1 MPERPLG
8 PAAAVTGLRRVAP
21 RCTHGSAPGNRGDGV
36 VSMAQRRRL
45 FAQPFS
51 PASHGPHAGPVCR
64 RIRRMSYDLLI
75 KNGLI
80 VDGSGMPAFRGD
92 VGIKAGKIVEIGKL
106 SGTAAKTIDAEGRA
120 VAPGFIDNHC
130 HYDAQVTWDPLCTF
144 SPEHGATTV
153 IFGNCS
159 LSLAP
164 VRKGTEERLAEFLSY
179 VEAIPM
185 EILKTIEFDWESI
198 PQYME
203 RLDRH
208 LGINVGNLIGHTA
221 VRHYVMGDDCQK
233 PGATEAQIKAM
244 QDVVRDGMRA
254 GALGLSVSREK
265 GHFDPQGVLIPAL
278 WADEQ
283 EIFALADVLKELG
296 TGTIQAGGGQYVE
309 LKDGM
314 MRRLAEASGR
324 MVVYNSLSQTMRR
337 PEEWKIHMARVEETA
352 AMGIRAYP
360 MCSPN
365 RVTQDFTMKNSQVF
379 RGLPTWHPIL
389 LMSDEEKL
397 RLYADPEI
405 RAKLHEEAVVN
416 KPEAAVGI
424 SKTWWNY
431 IWVNEPVLPKNKW
444 MQFKSIGQIAEK
456 EGKRV
461 IDAFLDLVVEEK
473 LETRFLQA
481 ENNIDDEALTK
492 ILTHPNAVIGLG
504 DGGAHVQFH
513 GGYGYLTKL
522 LGEWVREKQV
532 MSLEQA
538 VRRLTF
544 DSASVFGIYDRG
556 LLRPG
561 LAADVVIF
569 DPATVKC
576 GPEMVVRDFPLGAWR
591 IREPAE
597 GVFATIVNG
606 EELYREGKHTG
617 ARLGRARKGEHRA
630 GRHGA
635 AAASSRGAA
644 AAQVRA
650 GGSAGRGSAA
660 WPRQEIVDGEG
671 RGEQHRRVTAD
682 SRDRPADNG

>member
-1 MPERPLG
+1 
-8 PAAAVTGLRRVAP
+8 
-21 RCTHGSAPGNRGDGV
+21 
-36 VSMAQRRRL
+36 MA
-45 FAQPFS
+45 
-51 PASHGPHAGPVCR
+51 
-64 RIRRMSYDLLI
+64 YDLLI
-75 KNGLI
+75 KNGLV

-92 VGIKAGKIVEIGKL
+92 VGVKDGKIAEIGKL
-106 SGTAAKTIDAEGRA
+106 SSPADKTIDAEGRA
-120 VAPGFIDNHC
+120 VSPGFIDNHC

-144 SPEHGATTV
+144 SPDHGATTV

-164 VRKGTEERLAEFLSY
+164 VKKGTEERLAEFLSY

-185 EILKTIEFDWESI
+185 EVLKTIEFDWETI
-198 PQYME
+198 PQYMD
-203 RLDRH
+203 RLDNH
-208 LGINVGNLIGHTA
+208 LGINIGNLIGHTA

-233 PGATEAQIKAM
+233 PGATEAQIKEM
-244 QDVVRDGMRA
+244 QDVVRSGLAA

-283 EIFALADVLKELG
+283 EIFALADVLRELG

-314 MRRLAEASGR
+314 MRRLAEATGR
-324 MVVYNSLSQTMRR
+324 TVVYNSLSQTMRR
-337 PEEWKIHMARVEETA
+337 PNEWKEHMARIEETA

-365 RVTQDFTMKNSQVF
+365 RVTQDFTMKNTQVF

-389 LMSDEEKL
+389 LMSDDEKL

-416 KPEAAVGI
+416 KPDSAVGI

-431 IWVNEPVLPKNKW
+431 IWVNQPVLEKNKW
-444 MQFKSIGQIAEK
+444 MQFKTIGQIAEAQK
-456 EGKRV
+456 KRV

-481 ENNIDDEALTK
+481 ENNIDDEALAK

-513 GGYGYLTKL
+513 GGYGYITKL

-532 MSLEQA
+532 LSLEQA
-538 VRRLTF
+538 VRRMTF
-544 DSASVFGIYDRG
+544 DSASTFGIYDRG

-561 LAADVVIF
+561 LAADIAIF

-576 GPEMVVRDFPLGAWR
+576 GPEQVVHDFPAGGWR
-591 IREPAE
+591 IKETAE
-597 GVFATIVNG
+597 GVTHTIVNG
-606 EELYREGKHTG
+606 EVLLENGRHTG
-617 ARLGRARKGEHRA
+617 ALPGRVLRNTYWHAH
-630 GRHGA
+630 H
-635 AAASSRGAA
+635 
-644 AAQVRA
+644 
-650 GGSAGRGSAA
+650 
-660 WPRQEIVDGEG
+660 
-671 RGEQHRRVTAD
+671 
-682 SRDRPADNG
+682 

>member
-1 MPERPLG
+1 
-8 PAAAVTGLRRVAP
+8 
-21 RCTHGSAPGNRGDGV
+21 
-36 VSMAQRRRL
+36 MA
-45 FAQPFS
+45 
-51 PASHGPHAGPVCR
+51 
-64 RIRRMSYDLLI
+64 YDLLI
-75 KNGLI
+75 KNGLV
-80 VDGSGMPAFRGD
+80 VDGSGLPAFRGD
-92 VGIKAGKIVEIGKL
+92 VAVKDGKIVELGKL
-106 SGTAAKTIDAEGRA
+106 SGPAAKTIDAAGRA

-144 SPEHGATTV
+144 SPEHGATSV

-164 VRKGTEERLAEFLSY
+164 VRRGAEERLAEFLSY
-179 VEAIPM
+179 VEASPM
-185 EILKTIEFDWESI
+185 EILKTVEFDWETV

-203 RLDRH
+203 RLDKN
-208 LGINVGNLIGHTA
+208 LGVNVGNLIGHTA

-233 PGATEAQIKAM
+233 PGATDEQVKAM
-244 QDVVRDGMRA
+244 QDVVRDGMQA

-265 GHFDPQGVLIPAL
+265 GHFDPQGVPIPAL
-278 WADEQ
+278 WADEK
-283 EIFALADVLKELG
+283 EIFALADVLRDMA

-309 LKDGM
+309 LQDGM
-314 MRRLAEASGR
+314 MRRLAEATGR
-324 MVVYNSLSQTMRR
+324 TVVYNSLSQTMRR
-337 PEEWKIHMARVEETA
+337 PDEWKIHMARIEETA

-389 LMSDEEKL
+389 LMSNDEKL

-405 RAKLHEEAVVN
+405 RARLHDEAVVN
-416 KPEAAVGI
+416 KPDSAVGI

-431 IWVNEPVLPKNKW
+431 IWVNEPALEKNKW

-456 EGKRV
+456 QQKRV

-492 ILTHPNAVIGLG
+492 ILTHPNAIIGLG

-513 GGYGYLTKL
+513 GGYGYITKL

-544 DSASVFGIYDRG
+544 DSASTFGLYDRG

-561 LAADVVIF
+561 MAADIVIF
-569 DPATVKC
+569 DPDTVKC
-576 GPEMVVRDFPLGAWR
+576 GPEEVVHDFPAGGWR
-591 IREPAE
+591 IKETSE
-597 GVFATIVNG
+597 GVSHTIVNG
-606 EELYREGKHTG
+606 QVLLEDKKHTG
-617 ARLGRARKGEHRA
+617 ALPGRVLRNTYWHANH
-630 GRHGA
+630 
-635 AAASSRGAA
+635 
-644 AAQVRA
+644 
-650 GGSAGRGSAA
+650 
-660 WPRQEIVDGEG
+660 
-671 RGEQHRRVTAD
+671 
-682 SRDRPADNG
+682 

>member
-1 MPERPLG
+1 
-8 PAAAVTGLRRVAP
+8 
-21 RCTHGSAPGNRGDGV
+21 
-36 VSMAQRRRL
+36 MA
-45 FAQPFS
+45 
-51 PASHGPHAGPVCR
+51 
-64 RIRRMSYDLLI
+64 YDLLI
-75 KNGLI
+75 KNGRV
-80 VDGSGMPAFRGD
+80 VDGSGMPSFRAD
-92 VGIKAGKIVEIGKL
+92 VGIKDGKIAEIGKL
-106 SGTAAKTIDAEGRA
+106 SGPAAKTIDADGRA
-120 VAPGFIDNHC
+120 VSPGFIDNHC

-144 SPEHGATTV
+144 SPEHGATSV

-185 EILKTIEFDWESI
+185 EVLKTVEFEWETI

-203 RLDRH
+203 HLDHH
-208 LGINVGNLIGHTA
+208 LGINVGNLIGHSA

-233 PGATEAQIKAM
+233 PGATEAQVKAM

-265 GHFDPQGVLIPAL
+265 GHFDPQGKLIPAL
-278 WADEQ
+278 WADES
-283 EIFALADVLKELG
+283 EIFALADVLRDMA

-324 MVVYNSLSQTMRR
+324 TVVYNSLSQTMRR
-337 PEEWKIHMARVEETA
+337 PDEWKIHMARIEETA
-352 AMGIRAYP
+352 SMGIRAYP

-365 RVTQDFTMKNSQVF
+365 RVTQDFTMKNTQVF

-416 KPEAAVGI
+416 KPDSAVGI

-431 IWVNEPVLPKNKW
+431 IWVNEPALEKNKW
-444 MQFKSIGQIAEK
+444 MQFKSVGQIAET

-481 ENNIDDEALTK
+481 ENNIDDEALSK

-513 GGYGYLTKL
+513 GGYGYITKL

-544 DSASVFGIYDRG
+544 DSASTFGLYDRG

-561 LAADVVIF
+561 MAADIAIF

-576 GPEMVVRDFPLGAWR
+576 GKEEVVHDFPAGGWR
-591 IREPAE
+591 IKETSE
-597 GVFATIVNG
+597 GVTHTIVNG
-606 EELYREGKHTG
+606 QVLLEDKKHTG
-617 ARLGRARKGEHRA
+617 ALPGRVLRNSYWHANR
-630 GRHGA
+630 
-635 AAASSRGAA
+635 
-644 AAQVRA
+644 
-650 GGSAGRGSAA
+650 
-660 WPRQEIVDGEG
+660 
-671 RGEQHRRVTAD
+671 
-682 SRDRPADNG
+682 